1 MNRDHR
7 VFYFAVAVAFASA
20 IFAPG
25 RVGAGP
31 GDCEEF
37 SAAAIDTCFVVWEAG
52 SEFDAL
58 MDDIVCSDD
67 ATAPGISLSL
77 VSSATTG
84 VFAVLAADI
93 AGIGTVAKAATL
105 PTLAGCNAFVENVQV
120 PELHICR
127 AEVLRSFTWRQLCAQ
142 RVDRSP

>member
-1 MNRDHR
+1 MNRVFR

-20 IFAPG
+20 ILAPR

-31 GDCEEF
+31 GDCEAF
-37 SAAAIDTCFVVWEAG
+37 SAADIDTCFVDWAAAID
-52 SEFDAL
+52 FDA
-58 MDDIVCSDD
+58 MIDVIECSDD
-67 ATAPGISLSL
+67 PRGPTINMRLERADNMFLSFTAL
-77 VSSATTG
+77 VSGGRERVALSRSPGGCGDA
-84 VFAVLAADI
+84 LR
-93 AGIGTVAKAATL
+93 IGVAK
-105 PTLAGCNAFVENVQV
+105 